1 MAKISRCAI
10 ARYAHELGI
19 ADADIGEFVE
29 LVNARVRREFDRLI
43 DRLYRRY
50 KLVAVLVN
58 NHFALESA
66 LANPRPVRRR
76 DGAAAVRIRKQRRR
90 AKVAA

>member
-1 MAKISRCAI
+1 
-10 ARYAHELGI
+10 
-19 ADADIGEFVE
+19 
-29 LVNARVRREFDRLI
+29 
-43 DRLYRRY
+43 
-50 KLVAVLVN
+50 
-58 NHFALESA
+58 